1 MNRKTYKIGC
11 WGKISEEKNI
21 KEQFGRLG
29 LYLIDRAEEKIKEFN
44 QQSLYQK
51 AEIKKNYLKK
61 VDENS
66 IRIKNQF
73 REAYNNFL
81 NESLTSNLIQAKESI
96 INLKN
101 NLLNDLKHELKNQL
115 EEIIV
120 RNYSNYLNFLNERI
134 KSSLEIIDKPPKVII
149 QLNQKD
155 FSAIN
160 RDISKIE
167 NLFKNKIEVIS
178 SKEDL
183 IGGFKVILEDGKI
196 SYNYSIDN
204 MLVKNFIII
213 EKHLSQ
219 IFSETEMEKL
229 QINFERYI
237 KNKKQ
242 EIKEYLKEYDQI

>member
-1 MNRKTYKIGC
+1 M
-11 WGKISEEKNI
+11 
-21 KEQFGRLG
+21 
-29 LYLIDRAEEKIKEFN
+29 
-44 QQSLYQK
+44 LYQK
-51 AEIKKNYLKK
+51 TEIKKNYLKR
-61 VDENS
+61 VNENF

-73 REAYNNFL
+73 IEAYNNFL

-96 INLKN
+96 LNLKN
-101 NLLNDLKHELKNQL
+101 NFLDDLKHELINQL
-115 EEIIV
+115 EEIIT
-120 RNYSNYLNFLNERI
+120 RNYSNYLNFLIEKI

-149 QLNQKD
+149 LLNQKD

-160 RDISKIE
+160 RDLSKIE
-167 NLFKNKIEVIS
+167 NLFKNKIEIIS
-178 SKEDL
+178 SEEDF

-204 MLVKNFIII
+204 LLLKNVIVI

-229 QINFERYI
+229 QNDFERYI

>member
-1 MNRKTYKIGC
+1 M
-11 WGKISEEKNI
+11 
-21 KEQFGRLG
+21 
-29 LYLIDRAEEKIKEFN
+29 
-44 QQSLYQK
+44 
-51 AEIKKNYLKK
+51 
-61 VDENS
+61 
-66 IRIKNQF
+66 
-73 REAYNNFL
+73 
-81 NESLTSNLIQAKESI
+81 IQAKESI

>member
-1 MNRKTYKIGC
+1 M
-11 WGKISEEKNI
+11 
-21 KEQFGRLG
+21 
-29 LYLIDRAEEKIKEFN
+29 IDRAEERIKEFN
-44 QQSLYQK
+44 QQLLYQK

-61 VDENS
+61 VNENS
-66 IRIKNQF
+66 LRIKNQF
-73 REAYNNFL
+73 RETYDTFL

-101 NLLNDLKHELKNQL
+101 NFLNDLKRELKNQL
-115 EEIIV
+115 EEIIA

-134 KSSLEIIDKPPKVII
+134 KSSLEVIDKPPKVII

-167 NLFKNKIEVIS
+167 NLFKNKIKVIS

-204 MLVKNFIII
+204 LLLKNAIII

-219 IFSETEMEKL
+219 IFAETEMEKL

>member
-1 MNRKTYKIGC
+1 M
-11 WGKISEEKNI
+11 
-21 KEQFGRLG
+21 
-29 LYLIDRAEEKIKEFN
+29 IDRAEERIKEFN
-44 QQSLYQK
+44 QQLLYQK

-61 VDENS
+61 VNENS
-66 IRIKNQF
+66 LRIKNQF
-73 REAYNNFL
+73 RETYDTFL

-101 NLLNDLKHELKNQL
+101 NFLNDLKRELKNQL
-115 EEIIV
+115 EEIIA

-134 KSSLEIIDKPPKVII
+134 KSSLEVIDKPPKVII